1 VRSFDGGVY
10 DDADSVRDGLY
21 RQLFNP
27 VRWSAI
33 VAAMIGEGAT
43 RLVECGPGKVLTGLA
58 RRAPGGRDL
67 DLHAVESPEALAG
80 ALAAAAG
87 SEGS

>member
-1 VRSFDGGVY
+1 
-10 DDADSVRDGLY
+10 
-21 RQLFNP
+21 
-27 VRWSAI
+27 
-33 VAAMIGEGAT
+33 
-43 RLVECGPGKVLTGLA
+43 VLTGLA